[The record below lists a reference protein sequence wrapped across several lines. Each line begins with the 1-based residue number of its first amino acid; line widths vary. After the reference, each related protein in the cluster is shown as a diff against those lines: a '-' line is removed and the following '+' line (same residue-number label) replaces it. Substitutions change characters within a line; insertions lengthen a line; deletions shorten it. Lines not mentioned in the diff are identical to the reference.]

1 MERII
6 LHSDINSFYANVEC
20 LYHPEIRD
28 FPVAVGGNP
37 EKRHGIIL
45 AKNQKAKAAGVKT
58 GEALWQAREKCPELL
73 VMPPNYQLYLRFS
86 RLARKIYNRYS
97 DQVES
102 FGLDEAWID
111 VTASA
116 RIHGSGLAIAEK
128 ISQDVQEE
136 LGITVSIGVS
146 WNKIFAKFG
155 SDYQKPDAITVITR
169 ANYQKIVWPQEVG
182 DLLYVGPATKKKL
195 LKYGIYTIG
204 QLAETS
210 PDFLVLQFGKMGAV
224 LWRFANGLDDSPV
237 KAFDEHYNGNERI
250 LKSIG
255 NSITTPRD
263 LKDLQDVKL
272 ILYMLT
278 ESVAMRLRET
288 GCYCLTV
295 AIHVRN
301 KELHSFTRQQKLAK
315 PSDLTRE
322 IAEAA
327 IALFENNYDFSSDI
341 RSMGVRVTDLVPDS
355 TPIQLDVFGN
365 EELRVRQARLDETV
379 DDLRKRFGNLALR
392 RAVTIGDA
400 MSGLDPKKDHVIH
413 PIGYF

>member
-45 AKNQKAKAAGVKT
+45 AKNQKAKVAGVKT
-58 GEALWQAREKCPELL
+58 GEALWQAREKCPGLL

-97 DQVES
+97 DQVEP
-102 FGLDEAWID
+102 FGLDEAWLD
-111 VTASA
+111 VTASS
-116 RIHGSGLAIAEK
+116 RIHGSGRAIAEK
-128 ISQDVQEE
+128 ISWAIQDE

-155 SDYQKPDAITVITR
+155 SDYRKPDAITVITR
-169 ANYQKIVWPQEVG
+169 DNFKKIVWSQEIG

-195 LKYGIYTIG
+195 MKYGIYTIG
-204 QLAETS
+204 QLAQTS
-210 PDFLVLQFGKMGAV
+210 PDFLVLQFGKMGTV

-263 LKDLQDVKL
+263 LKDLKDVKL

-301 KELHSFTRQQKLAK
+301 KELHSFTRQTKLAK

-341 RSMGVRVTDLVPDS
+341 RSLGVRVTDLVPDS

-365 EELRVRQARLDETV
+365 EELRIRQAQLDDTV
-379 DDLRKRFGNLALR
+379 DDLRKRFGNLVLR
-392 RAVTIGDA
+392 RAVTIGDS

>member
-1 MERII
+1 MERVI

-20 LYHPEIRD
+20 LYHPEIRNL
-28 FPVAVGGNP
+28 PVAVGGNP

-45 AKNQKAKAAGVKT
+45 AKNQKAKEAGVKT
-58 GEALWQAREKCPELL
+58 GEALWQARQKCPNLV
-73 VMPPNYQLYLRFS
+73 VMPPNYELYLRFS

-97 DQVES
+97 NQVEP
-102 FGLDEAWID
+102 FGLDESWFD
-111 VTASA
+111 VTNSVK
-116 RIHGSGLAIAEK
+116 IHGSGEEIAQK
-128 ISQDVQEE
+128 VSQDIQND

-155 SDYQKPDAITVITR
+155 SDYQKPNAITVITR
-169 ANYQKIVWPQEVG
+169 DNYKKIIWSQEVG
-182 DLLYVGPATKKKL
+182 DLLYIGRSTKKKL
-195 LKYGIYTIG
+195 MKYGIYTIG
-204 QLAETS
+204 QLAQTS
-210 PDFLVLQFGKMGAV
+210 PDFLVLQLGKMGMV

-237 KAFDEHYNGNERI
+237 KPFNEQYNGNERI

-263 LKDLQDVKL
+263 LKDLKDVKF
-272 ILYMLT
+272 IIYMLT

-301 KELHSFTRQQKLAK
+301 KELESFTRQMKLSK
-315 PSDLTRE
+315 PSDLTKE

-327 IALFENNYDFSSDI
+327 IVLFENNYDFSSDI

-365 EELRVRQARLDETV
+365 EEIRMRQARLDDAV
-379 DDLRKRFGNLALR
+379 DDLRKRFGNLAVR
-392 RAVTIGDA
+392 RAVTIGDQ
-400 MSGLDPKKDHVIH
+400 MSCLDPKKEHVIH

>member
-1 MERII
+1 MERVI

-20 LYHPEIRD
+20 LYHPEIRNL
-28 FPVAVGGNP
+28 PVAVGGNP

-45 AKNQKAKAAGVKT
+45 AKNQKAKEAGVKT
-58 GEALWQAREKCPELL
+58 GEALWQARQKCPNLV
-73 VMPPNYQLYLRFS
+73 VMPPNYELYLRFS

-97 DQVES
+97 NQVEP
-102 FGLDEAWID
+102 FGLDESWFD
-111 VTASA
+111 VTNSVK
-116 RIHGSGLAIAEK
+116 IHGSGEEIAQK
-128 ISQDVQEE
+128 VSQDIQND

-155 SDYQKPDAITVITR
+155 SDYQKPNAITVITR
-169 ANYQKIVWPQEVG
+169 DNYKKIIWAQEVG
-182 DLLYVGPATKKKL
+182 DLLYIGRSTKKKL
-195 LKYGIYTIG
+195 MKYGIYTIG
-204 QLAETS
+204 QLAQTS
-210 PDFLVLQFGKMGAV
+210 PDFLVLQLGKMGMV

-237 KAFDEHYNGNERI
+237 KPFNEQYNGNERI

-263 LKDLQDVKL
+263 LKDLKDVKF
-272 ILYMLT
+272 IIYMLT

-301 KELHSFTRQQKLAK
+301 KELESFTRQMKLSK
-315 PSDLTRE
+315 PSDLTKE

-327 IALFENNYDFSSDI
+327 IVLFENNYDFSSDI

-365 EELRVRQARLDETV
+365 EEIRMRQARLDDAV
-379 DDLRKRFGNLALR
+379 DD
-392 RAVTIGDA
+392 
-400 MSGLDPKKDHVIH
+400 
-413 PIGYF
+413 

>member
-45 AKNQKAKAAGVKT
+45 AKNQKAKVAGVKT

-146 WNKIFAKFG
+146 WNKIF
-155 SDYQKPDAITVITR
+155 T
-169 ANYQKIVWPQEVG
+169 
-182 DLLYVGPATKKKL
+182 
-195 LKYGIYTIG
+195 
-204 QLAETS
+204 
-210 PDFLVLQFGKMGAV
+210 
-224 LWRFANGLDDSPV
+224 
-237 KAFDEHYNGNERI
+237 
-250 LKSIG
+250 
-255 NSITTPRD
+255 
-263 LKDLQDVKL
+263 
-272 ILYMLT
+272 
-278 ESVAMRLRET
+278 
-288 GCYCLTV
+288 
-295 AIHVRN
+295 
-301 KELHSFTRQQKLAK
+301 
-315 PSDLTRE
+315 
-322 IAEAA
+322 
-327 IALFENNYDFSSDI
+327 
-341 RSMGVRVTDLVPDS
+341 
-355 TPIQLDVFGN
+355 
-365 EELRVRQARLDETV
+365 
-379 DDLRKRFGNLALR
+379 
-392 RAVTIGDA
+392 
-400 MSGLDPKKDHVIH
+400 
-413 PIGYF
+413 

>member
-20 LYHPEIRD
+20 LYHPEIRNL
-28 FPVAVGGNP
+28 PVAVGGNP

-45 AKNQKAKAAGVKT
+45 AKNQKAKEAGVKT
-58 GEALWQAREKCPELL
+58 GEVLWQARGKCPELV

-97 DQVES
+97 DQVEP
-102 FGLDEAWID
+102 FGLDEAWLD
-111 VTASA
+111 VTNSA
-116 RIHGSGLAIAEK
+116 QIHGSGRVIAEK
-128 ISQDVQEE
+128 ISRDIQDE

-155 SDYQKPDAITVITR
+155 SDYQKPNAITVITR
-169 ANYQKIVWPQEVG
+169 DNYKKIVWQQEVG
-182 DLLYVGPATKKKL
+182 DLLYVGRSTKKKL
-195 LKYGIYTIG
+195 IKYGIYTIG
-204 QLAETS
+204 QLAQTS
-210 PDFLVLQFGKMGAV
+210 LDFLVLQFGKMGAV
-224 LWRFANGLDDSPV
+224 LWRFANGQDDSPV
-237 KAFDEHYNGNERI
+237 KSFDEHYNGNERI

-263 LKDLQDVKL
+263 LKDLKDVKL
-272 ILYMLT
+272 IIYMLT

-301 KELHSFTRQQKLAK
+301 KELHSFTRQVKLAK

-355 TPIQLDVFGN
+355 TPIQLDLFSN
-365 EELRVRQARLDETV
+365 EIIRVRQARLDETV
-379 DDLRKRFGNLALR
+379 DQLRKRFGNLALR
-392 RAVTIGDA
+392 RAVTIGDQ
-400 MSGLDPKKDHVIH
+400 MSGLDPKKDHIIH

>member
-1 MERII
+1 MERVI

-45 AKNQKAKAAGVKT
+45 AKNQKAKEAGVKT
-58 GEALWQAREKCPELL
+58 GEVLWQARGKCPDL
-73 VMPPNYQLYLRFS
+73 VIMPPNYELYLRFS

-97 DQVES
+97 DQVEP
-102 FGLDEAWID
+102 FGLDEAWFD
-111 VTASA
+111 VTNSLK
-116 RIHGSGLAIAEK
+116 IHGSGEEIAEK
-128 ISQDVQEE
+128 ISREIQDE

-155 SDYQKPDAITVITR
+155 SDYKKPNAITRITR
-169 ANYQKIVWPQEVG
+169 DNYKKIIWEQEVG
-182 DLLYVGPATKKKL
+182 DLLYVGRSTKKKL

-204 QLAETS
+204 QLAQTS
-210 PDFLVLQFGKMGAV
+210 VDFLVLQFGKMGAV

-237 KAFDEHYNGNERI
+237 KSFDEHYNGNERI

-263 LKDLQDVKL
+263 LKDLKDVKF
-272 ILYMLT
+272 IIYMLT

-301 KELHSFTRQQKLAK
+301 KELNSFTRQKKLNK
-315 PSDLTRE
+315 PSDLTNE
-322 IAEAA
+322 IAKAA
-327 IALFENNYDFSSDI
+327 IELFENNYDFSSDI
-341 RSMGVRVTDLVPDS
+341 RSMGVRVADLVPDT
-355 TPIQLDVFGN
+355 TPIQLDLFGN
-365 EELRVRQARLDETV
+365 EEIRVRQARLDNTI
-379 DDLRKRFGNLALR
+379 DDLRKRFGNLAVR
-392 RAVTIGDA
+392 RAITIGDQ
-400 MSGLDPKKDHVIH
+400 MSCLDPKKDHVIH
-413 PIGYF
+413 PIRYF

>member
-1 MERII
+1 MERVI

-45 AKNQKAKAAGVKT
+45 AKNQKAKEAGVKT
-58 GEALWQAREKCPELL
+58 GEVLWQARGKCPDL
-73 VMPPNYQLYLRFS
+73 VIMPPNYELYLRFS

-97 DQVES
+97 DQVEP
-102 FGLDEAWID
+102 FGLDEAWFD
-111 VTASA
+111 VTNSLK
-116 RIHGSGLAIAEK
+116 IHGSGEEIAEK
-128 ISQDVQEE
+128 ISREIQDE

-155 SDYQKPDAITVITR
+155 SDYKKPNAITMITR
-169 ANYQKIVWPQEVG
+169 DNYKKIIWEQEVG
-182 DLLYVGPATKKKL
+182 DLLYVGRSTKKKL

-204 QLAETS
+204 QLAQTS
-210 PDFLVLQFGKMGAV
+210 VDFLVLQFGKMGAV

-237 KAFDEHYNGNERI
+237 KSFDEHYNGNERI

-263 LKDLQDVKL
+263 LKDLKDVKF
-272 ILYMLT
+272 IIYMLT

-301 KELHSFTRQQKLAK
+301 KELNSFTRQKKLNK
-315 PSDLTRE
+315 PSDLTNE
-322 IAEAA
+322 IAKAA
-327 IALFENNYDFSSDI
+327 IELFENNYDFSSDI
-341 RSMGVRVTDLVPDS
+341 RSMGVRVADLVPDT
-355 TPIQLDVFGN
+355 TPIQLDLFGN
-365 EELRVRQARLDETV
+365 EEIRVRQARLDNTI
-379 DDLRKRFGNLALR
+379 DDLRKRFGNLAVR
-392 RAVTIGDA
+392 RAVTIGDQ
-400 MSGLDPKKDHVIH
+400 MSCLDPKKDHVIH